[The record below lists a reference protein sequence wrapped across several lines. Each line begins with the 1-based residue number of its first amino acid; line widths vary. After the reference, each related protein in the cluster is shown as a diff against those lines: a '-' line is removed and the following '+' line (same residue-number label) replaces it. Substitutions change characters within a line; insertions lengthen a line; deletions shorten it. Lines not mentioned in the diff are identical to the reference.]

1 MATFVAISWT
11 HCSDGRVCEQE
22 RTNGIARVIAGSN
35 RKGPSAGRGT
45 VRRRPVST
53 RSLPKLRAEHAA
65 YRQRRAALAIA
76 MATCEAA
83 DIPAMRVTYELL
95 VQQPH
100 RLQEVLRFVDVDSE
114 LTPNGTTLR

>member
-1 MATFVAISWT
+1 MAMVVAISWT

-22 RTNGIARVIAGSN
+22 RTNGIARVIARHNTKGS
-35 RKGPSAGRGT
+35 RAGGYGT
-45 VRRRPVST
+45 VRRRPVS
-53 RSLPKLRAEHAA
+53 LPHLRAEHAA